1 MRRPELRGRSALLLA
16 GTLLLSACTS
26 AATPAPTQA
35 PTPAASAGSSS
46 AAATP
51 AATVLPGVKQFVVAK
66 PSASVGNVAFH
77 AAMDGMNQTGYS
89 VSVQSID
96 TPELVIE
103 GVAKGTFQFG
113 DGSINA
119 AMNAITKGA
128 QIRIISDRLG
138 NEWSLISKT
147 DIANCA
153 ALAGK
158 NVGVTSLGSSVT
170 AMLKAWIAKTCPG
183 TTPNY
188 LIIATSDQRALAL
201 IANQIDAAPL
211 QIADS
216 LPLLTKADYT
226 GKFKRLVSFQQ
237 ELPEVMI
244 NSIYVNNDFAAKN
257 PGTVVDVLKAVLTAN
272 RKVADDPTYLKQ
284 ISLKYIPNID
294 QSTLDAITASY
305 RDLKLL
311 DVNGGITNDKLVYNA
326 KFYGPAPDGTGS
338 VPKVLAPNEYADLT
352 YLNIALQQ
360 LGKR

>member
-1 MRRPELRGRSALLLA
+1 MLRPDLRSRSALVLA
-16 GTLLLSACTS
+16 GTILLSACT
-26 AATPAPTQA
+26 
-35 PTPAASAGSSS
+35 

-51 AATVLPGVKQFVVAK
+51 VPTKAPTSAPSAAASTAASAAPTVLPGVKQFVVAK
-66 PSASVGNVAFH
+66 PAPSVGNVAFH
-77 AAMDGMNQTGYS
+77 AAMDGMNTTGYT

-119 AMNAITKGA
+119 AMAAITKGA

-153 ALAGK
+153 GLAGK
-158 NVGVTSLGSSVT
+158 NIGVTSLGSSVT

-226 GKFKRLVSFQQ
+226 GRFKRLVSFQQ
-237 ELPEVMI
+237 ELPEVII
-244 NSIYVNNDFAAKN
+244 NSVYVNVDFAAKN

-284 ISLKYIPNID
+284 ITLKYIPKID
-294 QSTLDAITASY
+294 QTTLDPIVAAY

-311 DVNGGITNDKLVYNA
+311 DVNGGLTDAKLTYNA

-338 VPKVLAPNEYADLT
+338 VSRLLAPNEYADVT